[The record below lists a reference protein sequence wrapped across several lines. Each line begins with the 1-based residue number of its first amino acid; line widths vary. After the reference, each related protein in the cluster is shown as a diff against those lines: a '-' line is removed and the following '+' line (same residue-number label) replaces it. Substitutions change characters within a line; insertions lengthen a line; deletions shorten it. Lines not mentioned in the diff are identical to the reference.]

1 MPHQH
6 IHTDWM
12 LQFGTTTQ
20 FCNDAIRRELV
31 KEMCMIQGSCDVS
44 IIKYWFQFQIH
55 IYWQASIYKSL
66 CKQLIWWMPWE
77 HLRIE
82 IKTAKSPA
90 AGEMSSSRGHW
101 AGAGVL
107 VKEKGCGHS
116 QKRRYLTQAL
126 ARRFFIVMTAGKK
139 VAREVWSKMWEKVA
153 TSGGNNRGKGRKTGI
168 VALSLSIGWNGVCW

>member
-107 VKEKGCGHS
+107 VKGNGCGHS

-139 VAREVWSKMWEKVA
+139 VARGSVEQDVGEGGYFRRKQQRQREEDRNCGSVLEHWLEWSVW
-153 TSGGNNRGKGRKTGI
+153 
-168 VALSLSIGWNGVCW
+168 